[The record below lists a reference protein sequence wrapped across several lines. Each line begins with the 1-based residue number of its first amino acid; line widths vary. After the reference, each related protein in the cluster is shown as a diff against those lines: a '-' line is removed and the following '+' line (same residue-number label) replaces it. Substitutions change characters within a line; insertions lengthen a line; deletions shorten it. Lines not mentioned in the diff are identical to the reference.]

1 MKNVIFAAVTF
12 AAGCVVGYFLG
23 RKSNEK
29 EFEDLLTKE
38 IEDFKEAYRESHK
51 EDSDISEPESEGHI
65 TNDPISGPE
74 SEGQVTNDP
83 ISNYRNLVTDLGYGH
98 ANIEDDEDE
107 DWPYMIPPDEYG
119 DCEGYSCL
127 NMTYFKGDNVLI
139 DNDNQVIDDPCKYI
153 MEDFAD
159 HFGDYED
166 DAIHVRNDKLKCDIE
181 VLLDVRRFSD
191 VMAMI

>member
-1 MKNVIFAAVTF
+1 MKNVIFAAATF

-29 EFEDLLTKE
+29 EFDDLLTQE

-51 EDSDISEPESEGHI
+51 DDSDISEHESE
-65 TNDPISGPE
+65 D
-74 SEGQVTNDP
+74 QVTKDH
-83 ISNYRNLVTDLGYGH
+83 ISNLRNTIKNLGYGD
-98 ANIEDDEDE
+98 AIIEDDNDD
-107 DWPYMIPPDEYG
+107 DWPYMISPDEYG

-127 NMTYFKGDNVLI
+127 SMTYFQGDDVLT
-139 DNDNQVIDDPCKYI
+139 DNDNKVVDDPCKYV

-181 VLLDVRRFSD
+181 VLLDVRRFSE
-191 VMAMI
+191 VMAMS